1 MATIRE
7 RNGTYQISVYSGFDV
22 NGHRK
27 RQTTTFVPPE
37 GLSPKKREK
46 AVQTFAVEFESRV
59 KNGLILDGE
68 KTTFL
73 EFVDRWRT
81 EYAEQMKANQQK
93 VKQALGAYWKGN
105 NWLFTQSD
113 GSMMSYST
121 PYVTFQEAIDRYNA
135 TADAEHLLPHIPFHG
150 LRHTSAT
157 LLIAGH
163 QDLRTVSHRMGHVQ
177 TSTTMNIYVHALKES
192 DRTASDLL
200 EGMLG
205 RPAVGS
211 R

>member
-1 MATIRE
+1 M
-7 RNGTYQISVYSGFDV
+7 
-22 NGHRK
+22 
-27 RQTTTFVPPE
+27 
-37 GLSPKKREK
+37 
-46 AVQTFAVEFESRV
+46 
-59 KNGLILDGE
+59 
-68 KTTFL
+68 
-73 EFVDRWRT
+73 
-81 EYAEQMKANQQK
+81 
-93 VKQALGAYWKGN
+93 
-105 NWLFTQSD
+105 FTQSD

-135 TADAEHLLPHIPFHG
+135 TADADHLLPHIPFHG

-163 QDLRTVSHRMGHVQ
+163 QDLRTVSHRMGHAQ

-205 RPAVGS
+205 RPQSVPDKQQAPRIISLVLVIYTATFS
-211 R
+211 FHKNEEK